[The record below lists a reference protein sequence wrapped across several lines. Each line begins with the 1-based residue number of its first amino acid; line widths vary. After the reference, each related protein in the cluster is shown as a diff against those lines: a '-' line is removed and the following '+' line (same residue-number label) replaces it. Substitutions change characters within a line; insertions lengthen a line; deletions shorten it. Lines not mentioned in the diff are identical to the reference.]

1 MSKRDVLLDALSA
14 TPGDLE
20 RLVSG
25 VADSRLTHR
34 PSPEEWSIADVLC
47 HLVMIEELALARLRL
62 MVEQQPPVI
71 PPIFPDPAAHDVNQ
85 PLATLLSDFRQARL
99 AMLAFLRELK
109 AGDWQVTAVHPTQ
122 GSISVRFLVQHHVD
136 HDTTHLNQLVELKVR
151 FSGESR
157 LAGQARVDQARA

>member
-1 MSKRDVLLDALSA
+1 MSKRDVLLDALAA

-25 VADSRLTHR
+25 VADSRLTYR

-62 MVEQQPPVI
+62 MVEQQPPAI

-85 PLATLLSDFRQARL
+85 PLATMLSDFRQARQT
-99 AMLAFLRELK
+99 MLAFLQELK
-109 AGDWQVTAVHPTQ
+109 AGDWQVTAVHPTE
-122 GSISVRFLVQHHVD
+122 GKLSVRFLVQHHVD
-136 HDTTHLNQLVELKVR
+136 HDTAHLNQIIQIK
-151 FSGESR
+151 
-157 LAGQARVDQARA
+157 AKP